1 MSHPDLGQ
9 GTQGTASEENSAAA
23 HPKQDRPIGPEMGV
37 QPGNGTQQIM
47 ANQGTNTHMMKQGP
61 GPSPVPQHPGASP
74 QQQLS
79 TPPQQGGPIPGIHFS
94 SVPTTSQSSRPK
106 TPNRASPRPYHHPLT
121 PTNRPPSTEPSEI
134 NLSPERLNASIAGL
148 FPPKINIP
156 LPPRQPNLN
165 RGFDQQGLNPTT
177 LKAIGQAPP
186 SLTLAGNNNNG
197 STGGN
202 NTNNSQQ
209 PFSAG
214 TGSSG
219 TGAKQDKQHG
229 GQGKRASPS
238 NSRRSSPGSSRK
250 SATPS
255 PGRQK
260 GTKTT
265 ITCPPH
271 QQQLV
276 NPQGQPMMLT
286 PTSVP
291 PSPVSVPS
299 QVSGG
304 METQQT
310 QSPFHGIQSNP
321 AEGVRESQGIVT
333 AEQRQMT
340 QPQSQPQPLREL
352 SAPRMT
358 SPRFQTPQKPKP
370 ESEQQTDTLDK
381 QPTEA
386 APIQDSEVSAALR
399 AAPTSLNQLLD
410 NTGIPNMPRPIQSNP
425 FRDVVVKDS
434 PKSILDADRP
444 LHSNPQSVDVSASVP
459 NTGTLNESEAKP
471 KLAVPIP
478 TSSPN
483 LHPVSFP
490 NSHTATKVNSNMTPI
505 LNQNPNSSLS
515 VNPSANL
522 NPAATL
528 CNTLS
533 TNTNTASSVSPNQVP
548 CGQQGNTSASA
559 VSTSSNSSSALN
571 PSSSSLKPSPSPKPV
586 TSVHSVIQLPSSSS
600 TISPNQITVFVTSNP
615 VTSNPITSA
624 TTSQVPTSMV
634 STMVAVPNKNVRSQD
649 IRQQTPVSRPP
660 QFITTTP
667 VFINPIFQV
676 PGASV
681 APNTTVVSQS
691 VTMVGSIQ
699 VSTTNIHLSPA
710 PSSTQSSGVN
720 MTNTQLT
727 RSAVGQVH
735 IATGMSSSSPVG
747 TLPPLQ
753 QINAGSLKTESLGE
767 AGATQKTGPLVQQ
780 PSPHTSP
787 SVSSP
792 FQPPLASPP
801 PCSSPGAVNTLRKS
815 SISPS
820 PTSQLKSKPAQATAV
835 VSGIIESQQSPVE
848 RHAQGSAVNVPVQ
861 VFHPP
866 ATPAIQTEILVP
878 RTTAAANNITP
889 AVSSPIPI
897 PGQVPLSSQIV
908 THAPVPVPA
917 SVSSPAQTSQASV
930 VTGLGTTI
938 SSPTLLSTVTPV
950 QSSVQ
955 SPVPSVVPIVSP
967 PGPVQEVSSTTSSA
981 VSKPS
986 GIPPAQ
992 PEPPVKEPPATT
1004 PVQTTPTMPGKH
1016 TNVM

>member
-1 MSHPDLGQ
+1 MSHPDIG
-9 GTQGTASEENSAAA
+9 QGTASEETSAAA
-23 HPKQDRPIGPEMGV
+23 HPKQDRPIGPEIGV

-47 ANQGTNTHMMKQGP
+47 ANQGTSTHMMKQGT
-61 GPSPVPQHPGASP
+61 GPSSVPQHTGASP

-79 TPPQQGGPIPGIHFS
+79 TQPQQGGPLPGIHFS

-186 SLTLAGNNNNG
+186 NLSLTGNSNNG
-197 STGGN
+197 GTGAN
-202 NTNNSQQ
+202 NTNNNQQ

-214 TGSSG
+214 TGGAG
-219 TGAKQDKQHG
+219 TGSKQDKQPG

-238 NSRRSSPGSSRK
+238 NSRRSSPASSRK

-276 NPQGQPMMLT
+276 NPQGQTMMLT

-291 PSPVSVPS
+291 QSPVSVPS

-321 AEGVRESQGIVT
+321 AEGVRESQGMVT
-333 AEQRQMT
+333 AEQRQIT
-340 QPQSQPQPLREL
+340 QPQSQPQHLREL
-352 SAPRMT
+352 SAPRT
-358 SPRFQTPQKPKP
+358 AGPRFHTPQQPKP
-370 ESEQQTDTLDK
+370 ELEQQTDTLDR
-381 QPTEA
+381 QPTQA
-386 APIQDSEVSAALR
+386 APLQDSEVSPAPR

-410 NTGIPNMPRPIQSNP
+410 NTSIPNMPHRPIQSNP
-425 FRDVVVKDS
+425 VRDVMIKDS
-434 PKSILDADRP
+434 PKSILDTDRP
-444 LHSNPQSVDVSASVP
+444 VHSNSQSVDVSASVP
-459 NTGTLNESEAKP
+459 TTATLNESEAKP
-471 KLAVPIP
+471 KPAVPIP

-483 LHPVSFP
+483 LHPASIP
-490 NSHTATKVNSNMTPI
+490 NSHNTTKVNSNTTPI
-505 LNQNPNSSLS
+505 LNQNPNSGLG
-515 VNPSANL
+515 VNPSVNA

-533 TNTNTASSVSPNQVP
+533 TNTNAASSVSPNQVP
-548 CGQQGNTSASA
+548 CGQSVSASA
-559 VSTSSNSSSALN
+559 VSSSSNSSSALN

-586 TSVHSVIQLPSSSS
+586 SSVHSVIQLPSSSS
-600 TISPNQITVFVTSNP
+600 TISSNQITVF

-634 STMVAVPNKNVRSQD
+634 STMVAVPNKNVRPQD
-649 IRQQTPVSRPP
+649 IRQQSPASRPP

-691 VTMVGSIQ
+691 VTMVGPIQ
-699 VSTTNIHLSPA
+699 VSTTNIQLSPA

-727 RSAVGQVH
+727 RSPVGQVH
-735 IATGMSSSSPVG
+735 IATGMSSPSPVG
-747 TLPPLQ
+747 SLPPLQ
-753 QINAGSLKTESLGE
+753 QINPGGLKAESLGE
-767 AGATQKTGPLVQQ
+767 AGAAQKTSPLVQQ
-780 PSPHTSP
+780 PSPHPSP

-801 PCSSPGAVNTLRKS
+801 PSSSPGAVNTIRKS
-815 SISPS
+815 PIS
-820 PTSQLKSKPAQATAV
+820 TTAQMKSKPAQAAAAL
-835 VSGIIESQQSPVE
+835 SGTFESQQSPVE
-848 RHAQGSAVNVPVQ
+848 RHAQGSTVTVPGQ

-866 ATPAIQTEILVP
+866 ASPAIQTEALVP
-878 RTTAAANNITP
+878 RTTAAPNNNTPP

-897 PGQVPLSSQIV
+897 PGQVAVPSKIV
-908 THAPVPVPA
+908 TQAPVPSSS
-917 SVSSPAQTSQASV
+917 SVSSPAQTSQTSV
-930 VTGLGTTI
+930 VTGFGTTI

-955 SPVPSVVPIVSP
+955 SPVPSVVPIVAP
-967 PGPVQEVSSTTSSA
+967 PGPVQEVPSTTSSA
-981 VSKPS
+981 VSNPS
-986 GIPPAQ
+986 GVPPAQ
-992 PEPPVKEPPATT
+992 PEPPVKEQLLPPATT
-1004 PVQTTPTMPGKH
+1004 LVQTTQTMPGKH
-1016 TNVM
+1016 TNVKN